1 MSLMGWS
8 EVMTGLLDVSA
19 LYFSLRGH
27 WLRSKGWLAGRAGY
41 PHVQV
46 GTLFLSSE
54 NTGSGTRAGW
64 LDVRGYPHVQV
75 GTLFLSSEDTG
86 SGLRAG
92 WLDVRGYPHVQVGT
106 LFLSSEDTGS
116 GLRAGWLDVRGYP
129 HVQVGTLF
137 LSSEN
142 TGSGTRAGWL
152 DVRGYPHVQVALYFS
167 LRRTLAPVQGLVG
180 WTCGAIRTS
189 KSALYFSL
197 RRTLAPVQGLV
208 GWTCGAIRTSEW
220 TWGEQNNPI
229 YESFWL
235 PVVAPSRCGSLATLV
250 LTRLQLLQRELDE
263 ARRPEVGSENI
274 QYSFQLPFPIIGR
287 NGVALDDK
295 WAPRSAAHAVW
306 TNSPTTSSL
315 STSIPL
321 SGGAEAAEGEAEDI
335 PVVRPT
341 AHAMV
346 RTCPGDIMGSIDAK
360 LSDAAEKRPG
370 TSLLLNLKQGGL
382 ADRVQV
388 TLCPTLLASGHYLIL
403 DMSSSDSHMQGT
415 KRPREDQTSSDAE
428 LEFGVSNPCDCGLR
442 ERVNRLKKRVKGNE
456 QEVTQLKD
464 LRRTESEQLQTLA
477 KEKETLDSILD
488 RERRDKIHWKT
499 RARAARV
506 VV

>member
-8 EVMTGLLDVSA
+8 EVMTGLLDDTGSG
-19 LYFSLRGH
+19 LRA
-27 WLRSKGWLAGRAGY
+27 GWLDVRGY

-152 DVRGYPHVQVALYFS
+152 DVRGYPHVQVG
-167 LRRTLAPVQGLVG
+167 TLFLSSENTGSGTRAGWLDVRGYPHVQVG
-180 WTCGAIRTS
+180 
-189 KSALYFSL
+189 
-197 RRTLAPVQGLV
+197 TLFLS
-208 GWTCGAIRTSEW
+208 SEN
-220 TWGEQNNPI
+220 T
-229 YESFWL
+229 
-235 PVVAPSRCGSLATLV
+235 GSGTRAATLV